1 MPRAKTLPVVISAEI
16 SRDKFDVLQKL
27 ALSFGTDMI
36 SVFEHELQSYLNQQ
50 VEQRLQ
56 LLQSFA
62 KIEPTQTIENSPP
75 VVKPDKP
82 SKTPHI

>member
-75 VVKPDKP
+75 IIKPDKP
-82 SKTPHI
+82 PRTPHI